1 MPKKTFINLEY
12 ITIIILLVSAFLPRT
27 YLPYI
32 IVTVTGVTY
41 LIISRKHF
49 YGKQYLY
56 FAVGLLGLSIISW
69 LYNFFIYKEVSVFGL
84 FFWWITYLFPFLV
97 LILVSSL
104 SFKVNI
110 KKVLRIYIC
119 ILLFEFF
126 IIFFQAIQ
134 QNRLWG
140 DFATGT
146 CWDAHALGMHFVIGI
161 IIALSEVFD
170 RNNKNLGITLF
181 FLLIFYLGLIIT
193 AYKVQIVILLFIL
206 VLFFFYKLIKTIVL
220 YKKQVRKYLRYIF
233 TFTAVLLITVITVMY
248 TYILSDTEYVARLN
262 IEHVGEI
269 EENYNIEDWE
279 TRERWGGK
287 IYSYKVAFLEIP
299 KEINFILGYGPS
311 TYTSRAS
318 EYSMG
323 KLSYYIS
330 SSLAPKL
337 HLSDSTIEEL
347 KGFLCGEYSSIYMEH
362 LRKVRYRSTLNA
374 PMASIISIWVE
385 VGFLGLGF
393 FIMFFT
399 YLFIRLKNAR
409 RIQLKNKDFDYLI
422 LNQYSVLL
430 LIFLLINLFYLNY
443 WEYPEIIIPVMTFVV
458 LSSTYNKKRSD
469 IF

>member
-1 MPKKTFINLEY
+1 MLKKTFINLEY
-12 ITIIILLVSAFLPRT
+12 IIITILLISTFLPRT

-32 IVTVTGVTY
+32 IVTIAGAIY

-56 FAVGLLGLSIISW
+56 FAIGLLALSIISW
-69 LYNFFIYKEVSVFGL
+69 LYNFFIYKDVSIFGL

-97 LILVSSL
+97 LVLVSSL

-110 KKVLRIYIC
+110 KKVLRIYIY

-134 QNRLWG
+134 GNRLWG

-161 IIALSEVFD
+161 IITLSEVFD

-193 AYKVQIVILLFIL
+193 AYKAQIVILLLIL
-206 VLFFFYKLIKTIVL
+206 ILFFFYKLIRKIVL
-220 YKKQVRKYLRYIF
+220 YKKQVQKYIRYIF
-233 TFTAVLLITVITVMY
+233 TFIAVLLITIITVMY

-262 IEHVGEI
+262 IENVDEI
-269 EENYNIEDWE
+269 EENYNVEDWE

-287 IYSYKVAFLEIP
+287 IYSYKVAFLKIP

-318 EYSMG
+318 GYNMG

-337 HLSDSTIEEL
+337 NLSDSTIEEL
-347 KGFLCGEYSSIYMEH
+347 KGFLCGKYSSIYMEH
-362 LRKVRYRSTLNA
+362 IRKIRYRSTLNA
-374 PMASIISIWVE
+374 PMASVISIWVE
-385 VGFLGLGF
+385 VGLLGLSF

-399 YLFIRLKNAR
+399 YLFLRLRNAR
-409 RIQLKNKDFDYLI
+409 RNQIKDKDFSYLI

-430 LIFLLINLFYLNY
+430 LIFFIINLFYLNY
-443 WEYPEIIIPVMTFVV
+443 WEYPEMVIPIMTFVV